1 MSIIIKRDIKD
12 IEKDIN
18 TTDDIICKT
27 LLKQFL
33 KIKLETSARDKL
45 NKLNLLI
52 QQQNE
57 SINEL
62 TLQETKQE
70 TKQINNEIDLERG
83 PNEDKWEFKNLK
95 DIRFSKMQKDD
106 KINNKFMERL
116 NSEIDFRISN

>member
-27 LLKQFL
+27 VLKQFL

-57 SINEL
+57 SIHEL

-70 TKQINNEIDLERG
+70 IKQINENDLERG

-116 NSEIDFRISN
+116 NSEIDFRVSN

>member
-27 LLKQFL
+27 VLKQFL

-57 SINEL
+57 SIHEL
-62 TLQETKQE
+62 TLQETKHE
-70 TKQINNEIDLERG
+70 TKQINENDLERG

-116 NSEIDFRISN
+116 NSEIDFRVSN

>member
-33 KIKLETSARDKL
+33 KIKLETISRDKL

-70 TKQINNEIDLERG
+70 TKQINNENDLERG
-83 PNEDKWEFKNLK
+83 PNEDKWEFKNLR